1 MEKFEKDIV
10 ARLKFLLDNRS
21 LKIDDVMEW
30 STSKDEVQKNIQPE
44 KEIFVEVASLGV
56 YCAVLKSADK
66 RN

>member
-30 STSKDEVQKNIQPE
+30 STSN
-44 KEIFVEVASLGV
+44 
-56 YCAVLKSADK
+56 
-66 RN
+66 